1 MVLGEINSHYPL
13 PITYYPSYCS
23 NYLYRNNMANDPFIR
38 EQSYAYFLEEAPQ
51 LLQVLE
57 QELLNLRE
65 NWSINKVHT
74 LMRATHTLKGAA
86 ASVGLEGI
94 KTVAHSLEDIF
105 KTLCKPDITIDQETE
120 ALLFEG
126 YECLR
131 VPLVAEITGN
141 HSNDAQIFDRAAIIF
156 SQLQEKLGD
165 CFDQEAY
172 IPTSTELGF
181 DVTQSI
187 FEVGVAQRLEEI
199 AKVIATRQ
207 PQEIASTLQKQ
218 AEVFLGLAE
227 SLNLPG
233 FGEIATAALA
243 ALASHPDQVVII
255 AQTALVDFQQ
265 GGAAVLAGDRTRGGN
280 PSIVLQELA
289 GENWAGG
296 AHEAQADE
304 GDTDSLLD
312 AIWSIPDSEDE
323 EPTTVEPEFEIIPTF
338 TQETDSD
345 SHQKQNSPTKAIP
358 DTVRVNIK
366 HLERLNYLIGELL
379 TNQNRQSLQDEKLQG
394 GIQEL
399 FTQLQQHQQM
409 LEELRDCFDPLAI
422 EPHSPIYL
430 LVHSLL
436 ENVDQLQAATNT
448 IDLVAHQ
455 SSQLLEKQSRL
466 LSNARDDCLEA
477 RMVPLGDVFSR
488 LPRVLQ
494 QLSTLHD
501 KSVELKLGGTEVL
514 IDKTIAQKL
523 YDPLLHLVRNAFDH
537 GIEPLEVRSSQGKNQ
552 TGQIEIRA
560 FNQGS
565 NLMIEVRDDGQGLNF
580 EQIRQQAVDSKIVSP
595 QQSYQLNEAQ
605 LIDLLFEPG
614 FSTATAVSNLSG
626 RGIGLDVVRAQLQA
640 LQGAVTVYSQPL
652 QGTTFL
658 LQIPFSL
665 TMAKLF
671 LCQAGSTV
679 YAVLSDTVEQI
690 LMPSSQQIP
699 SWEEGILRWGK
710 GADEKL
716 IPGRKLEQILNYFSP
731 VTTPQKAPTAE
742 NFNPDTWQLGQIMIL
757 RYQDKLLALEVD
769 QIIEEQELVIR
780 PLDSMIVPP
789 CYIYGGSILA
799 DGRLALVIDGS
810 ALAKYVS
817 DQNTNAPTRVAPS
830 TYMGDTFVSHITP
843 TSSNYLNPQQPSLPD
858 WGFRNSGVKV
868 LLVDDSLTWRETLA
882 LTLQNYGYQVLQV
895 GDGYEAIEQLR
906 SQPDIQLV
914 ICDLEMPR
922 MNGFEFLNHRRQ
934 EPILSQ
940 IPVIILTSSTG
951 EKHRLV
957 ASELGATV
965 YMNKPYLEQELL
977 AIVADLIYK

>member
-1 MVLGEINSHYPL
+1 M
-13 PITYYPSYCS
+13 T
-23 NYLYRNNMANDPFIR
+23 NDPTIR
-38 EQSYAYFLEEAPQ
+38 EQSYAYFLQEAPL

-57 QELLNLRE
+57 QELLSLRE
-65 NWSINKVHT
+65 DWSITKVHT

-94 KTVAHSLEDIF
+94 KAVAHSLEDIF
-105 KTLCKPDITIDQETE
+105 KALCKPDISIDQETE
-120 ALLFEG
+120 ALLFEA

-131 VPLVAEITGN
+131 EPLVAQITGVS
-141 HSNDAQIFDRAAIIF
+141 SNDAELFDYSAAIF

-165 CFDQEAY
+165 CFDSAY

-199 AKVIATRQ
+199 AKAIASGQ
-207 PQEIASTLQKQ
+207 PEEIASTLQTQ

-233 FGEIATAALA
+233 FGAIATTAIAARA
-243 ALASHPDQVVII
+243 RHPDQVLII
-255 AQTALVDFQQ
+255 AQTALEDFQQ
-265 GGAAVLAGDRTRGGN
+265 GRASILAGDRTEGGN
-280 PSIVLQELA
+280 PSFVLQELA
-289 GENWAGG
+289 GGEAGG
-296 AHEAQADE
+296 AEGAEEA
-304 GDTDSLLD
+304 DSLLD
-312 AIWSIPDSEDE
+312 AIWNIPDFEEE
-323 EPTTVEPEFEIIPTF
+323 EPTIDEPEFEIIPALTY
-338 TQETDSD
+338 ENDSNEQ
-345 SHQKQNSPTKAIP
+345 HKQNSTSTSIP

-379 TNQNRQSLQDEKLQG
+379 TNQNRQSLEDEKLQG

-399 FTQLQQHQQM
+399 STRLQQHQQM
-409 LEELRDCFDPLAI
+409 LEELGDYFELQEI
-422 EPHSPIYL
+422 ELDSHIHL

-436 ENVDQLQAATNT
+436 ENVEQLQAATNT

-455 SSQLLEKQSRL
+455 SNQLLEKQSRL
-466 LSNARDDCLEA
+466 LTNARDDCLEA

-488 LPRVLQ
+488 LPAVLQ
-494 QLSTLHD
+494 QLSTLHG
-501 KSVELKLGGTEVL
+501 KSVALKLGGTEILV
-514 IDKTIAQKL
+514 DKTIAQKL

-537 GIEPLEVRSSQGKNQ
+537 GIEPLEVRQQQGKNQ

-614 FSTATAVSNLSG
+614 FSTATTVSNLSG

-640 LQGAVTVYSQPL
+640 LQGAVTVHSQPL

-671 LCQAGSTV
+671 LCQAGSKI

-690 LMPSSQQIP
+690 LMPSSPQIP

-710 GADEKL
+710 DADEKL
-716 IPGRKLEQILNYFSP
+716 IPGRKLEQILNYFSA
-731 VTTPQKAPTAE
+731 VTAPQTAPTAE
-742 NFNPDTWQLGQIMIL
+742 NFNADTWQLGQIMLL
-757 RYQDKLLALEVD
+757 RYQDKVLALEVD

-780 PLDSMIVPP
+780 PLDSIIVPP

-799 DGRLALVIDGS
+799 SGQLALVIDGA
-810 ALAKYVS
+810 ALTKYVF
-817 DQNTNAPTRVAPS
+817 DQNSNASTKVAPITHTS
-830 TYMGDTFVSHITP
+830 DSFVSLITP
-843 TSSNYLNPQQPSLPD
+843 TSSNYLSPQQPSQPD
-858 WGFRNSGVKV
+858 LGFKNRAVKV

-882 LTLQNYGYQVLQV
+882 LTLQNSGYQVVQV
-895 GDGYEAIEQLR
+895 GDGYEALEQLR
-906 SQPDIQLV
+906 SHSHIQLV

-934 EPILSQ
+934 DPILSQ

-965 YMNKPYLEQELL
+965 YMKKPYLEQELL
-977 AIVADLIYK
+977 ATVADLISK